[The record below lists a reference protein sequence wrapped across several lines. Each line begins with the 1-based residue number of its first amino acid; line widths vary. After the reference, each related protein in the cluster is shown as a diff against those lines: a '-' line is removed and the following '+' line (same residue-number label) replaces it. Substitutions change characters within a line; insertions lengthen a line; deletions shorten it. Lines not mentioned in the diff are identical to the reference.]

1 MLLTGCLASC
11 QAASPYNQKH
21 PQCQGVCLL
30 EGANLLCLQP
40 FGTFTDLKFN
50 LLIFHQGAE
59 TAALDLG
66 VVDENVVGAVGWRDE
81 AEALLSVE
89 PLHSSLCHTF
99 KTFSCYRTLRLEYWV
114 DNQPR
119 PSVSRFG
126 DTAIVLSQ
134 FHRLFTEMNR
144 FFGEEIASL
153 ITERHQGTCTHM
165 VTLPA
170 RPARYAEWPEWAVVR
185 DVDKLY
191 EHQAE
196 AAQRAWNGEH
206 VVLATGTS
214 SGKSLAYQL
223 PVITTLLNDPT
234 ACALYITPTKA
245 LGSDQL
251 TSIRHD
257 VQAAPYDGDTPIDA
271 RRHIRDAAR
280 WVFTNPDML
289 HTILLNHKQW
299 QRLFRHLTYVVVDEC
314 HAYRGVFGAHVALV
328 LRRLRRI
335 AAHYGSHPTFF
346 FASATSADPAAH
358 ASRLLGL
365 PVTAVTD
372 DASPTGA
379 RTIMLW
385 QPDKS
390 AVADAAGFMATSIAE
405 GARTLGFVRSRRQAE
420 IVALRC
426 AEELAMMGRIDL
438 SHRVASYRSGYLAE
452 DRRKLERMLDS
463 GELLGVASTNALEL
477 GIDVGGLDTV
487 IISGYPGTVASFW
500 QQAGR
505 AGRRGQGA
513 LAAFIAR
520 DDPLD
525 TYLVHHP
532 EALLD
537 RPLEQHVFD
546 PTNPF
551 VLRTHMLAAAV
562 EIPLTD
568 EDIAEFHAEKVVEEL
583 VAEKLMRHRKRWYAM
598 EAPATLRGGSEVSIV
613 DSTDGRLLGTI
624 DRARAMTQTHPGA
637 VYLHQGESFV
647 IDSLDDDLALAHPEE
662 PEWTTYARTTKN
674 IRILDEVSDW
684 VSNVDV
690 EVTEQVI
697 GYTRDSEIIPLDMPP
712 QVLKTRAVVFTAHG
726 SPGALHA
733 AEHAAIGLLPLFA
746 TCDRWDLGGLST
758 VYEGM
763 PTIFIYDGQGGAG
776 FVDCGFR
783 RFKEWMT
790 ATYETIRLC
799 ECESGCPSCV
809 QSPKCGNGNEPLDK
823 AGALELLADVIKRL
837 G

>member
-1 MLLTGCLASC
+1 
-11 QAASPYNQKH
+11 
-21 PQCQGVCLL
+21 
-30 EGANLLCLQP
+30 
-40 FGTFTDLKFN
+40 
-50 LLIFHQGAE
+50 
-59 TAALDLG
+59 
-66 VVDENVVGAVGWRDE
+66 
-81 AEALLSVE
+81 
-89 PLHSSLCHTF
+89 
-99 KTFSCYRTLRLEYWV
+99 
-114 DNQPR
+114 
-119 PSVSRFG
+119 
-126 DTAIVLSQ
+126 
-134 FHRLFTEMNR
+134 
-144 FFGEEIASL
+144 
-153 ITERHQGTCTHM
+153 
-165 VTLPA
+165 
-170 RPARYAEWPEWAVVR
+170 
-185 DVDKLY
+185 
-191 EHQAE
+191 
-196 AAQRAWNGEH
+196 
-206 VVLATGTS
+206 
-214 SGKSLAYQL
+214 
-223 PVITTLLNDPT
+223 
-234 ACALYITPTKA
+234 
-245 LGSDQL
+245 
-251 TSIRHD
+251 
-257 VQAAPYDGDTPIDA
+257 
-271 RRHIRDAAR
+271 
-280 WVFTNPDML
+280 
-289 HTILLNHKQW
+289 
-299 QRLFRHLTYVVVDEC
+299 
-314 HAYRGVFGAHVALV
+314 
-328 LRRLRRI
+328 
-335 AAHYGSHPTFF
+335 
-346 FASATSADPAAH
+346 
-358 ASRLLGL
+358 
-365 PVTAVTD
+365 
-372 DASPTGA
+372 
-379 RTIMLW
+379 
-385 QPDKS
+385 
-390 AVADAAGFMATSIAE
+390 
-405 GARTLGFVRSRRQAE
+405 LGFVRSRRQAE

-487 IISGYPGTVASFW
+487 IISGYPGTVTSFW